1 MGDFLDGESGFVEDA
16 MSMED
21 GGEGVEAKFSAPL
34 ESILMIGQLLSLF
47 FTGGELRLEGV
58 IETMGGAV
66 STPKET
72 GGPVKFGRLGRESLL
87 GDLLLEA
94 EGLLL
99 LFLFCVD
106 S

>member
-16 MSMED
+16 KSMED

-34 ESILMIGQLLSLF
+34 ESILMIGPQPLLSLF
-47 FTGGELRLEGV
+47 FTGGDLRTEGV

-66 STPKET
+66 STPK
-72 GGPVKFGRLGRESLL
+72 GGQVRFGGSGRESLL
-87 GDLLLEA
+87 GDLLLA
-94 EGLLL
+94 EGLL

>member
-16 MSMED
+16 KSMED

-72 GGPVKFGRLGRESLL
+72 GGQGRFGGRESLL
-87 GDLLLEA
+87 GDLLVA

-99 LFLFCVD
+99 FLFVD

>member
-16 MSMED
+16 KSMED

-34 ESILMIGQLLSLF
+34 ESILMIGQLLLSLF

-72 GGPVKFGRLGRESLL
+72 GGQGRFGGRESLL
-87 GDLLLEA
+87 GDLLVA

-99 LFLFCVD
+99 FLFVD

>member
-16 MSMED
+16 KSMED

-34 ESILMIGQLLSLF
+34 ESILMIGPQPLLSLF
-47 FTGGELRLEGV
+47 FTGGDLRTEGV

-72 GGPVKFGRLGRESLL
+72 GGQGRFGGRESLL
-87 GDLLLEA
+87 GDLLVT
-94 EGLLL
+94 EGLL
-99 LFLFCVD
+99 LFLFVD

>member
-1 MGDFLDGESGFVEDA
+1 
-16 MSMED
+16 MEE
-21 GGEGVEAKFSAPL
+21 GGEGVEAKLRAPL
-34 ESILMIGQLLSLF
+34 ESILMIGQLLMSLF
-47 FTGGELRLEGV
+47 LTGGELRLEGV
-58 IETMGGAV
+58 IETMGGAPPPPPV

>member
-16 MSMED
+16 KSMED

-34 ESILMIGQLLSLF
+34 ESILMIGLSLF

-58 IETMGGAV
+58 IETIGGAV

-72 GGPVKFGRLGRESLL
+72 GGQGRFGGRESLL
-87 GDLLLEA
+87 GDLLVA

-99 LFLFCVD
+99 FLFVD

>member
-1 MGDFLDGESGFVEDA
+1 
-16 MSMED
+16 MED
-21 GGEGVEAKFSAPL
+21 GGEGVEAKLRAPL
-34 ESILMIGQLLSLF
+34 ESILMIGQLLLSLF

-72 GGPVKFGRLGRESLL
+72 GGQGRFGGRESLL
-87 GDLLLEA
+87 GDLLVA

-99 LFLFCVD
+99 FLFVD